1 MIFQTKGS
9 LMTVEVNQEVT
20 RKRAGIGGSVRAAIS
35 KWCVRA
41 FEPLYIPFGEQ
52 VHSCIKEYLV
62 RVATEVSPLR
72 IVSQLEIKNNAAIY
86 FPPFFSIFPNCFL
99 SSVITIDETPLS
111 SLTSPLYF

>member
-52 VHSCIKEYLV
+52 GHSCIKEYLEF
-62 RVATEVSPLR
+62 ATEVSPLR
-72 IVSQLEIKNNAAIY
+72 IVSQFEIKNNAAIY
-86 FPPFFSIFPNCFL
+86 FTPFFSICPNCLL
-99 SSVITIDETPLS
+99 SSVITIAETPLF